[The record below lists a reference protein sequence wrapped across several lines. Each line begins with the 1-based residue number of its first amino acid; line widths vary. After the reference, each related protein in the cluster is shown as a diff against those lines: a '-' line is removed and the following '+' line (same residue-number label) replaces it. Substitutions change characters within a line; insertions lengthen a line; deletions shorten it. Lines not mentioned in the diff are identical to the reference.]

1 MRKYSEIEDL
11 NFLSESALESSLAG
25 FWDWSIAT
33 NEEYLSPR
41 FKEMFG
47 YANHEMEN
55 SPDSWKAIAY
65 QEDLPQMYQ
74 SFTDHVVS
82 KGKVAFNSV
91 VRYYHKNGSTVWVRC
106 NGKVVKWSED
116 GEPLRAIGCHVDI
129 TEERELQ
136 IKLQKAIAERDFF
149 LKEVHHRVKNNLQLL
164 LSITRLKT
172 KNGLIETHEIEDSI
186 YSIARA
192 YEAIYQAEQV
202 HSISIENYL
211 KQIIKPIISG
221 RNIDFKIKAVEVN
234 KGIDFLIPIGL
245 IITELVNN
253 SLKHAFE
260 DLNENNIC
268 LEIETENNKLKI
280 KYCDNGKGFGAD
292 FLAQIDT
299 CDSFGIS
306 IMQGLI
312 DQLSGE
318 IRYFDEEGA
327 SVEIIIDLGEK

>member
-1 MRKYSEIEDL
+1 MEKYSNLEEL
-11 NFLSESALESSLAG
+11 SFLTESALESSLAG
-25 FWDWSIAT
+25 YWDWNMVT

-47 YANHEMEN
+47 YEDHEMINAPE
-55 SPDSWKAIAY
+55 SWEKIAY
-65 QEDLPQMYQ
+65 QEDLPGMMQ
-74 SFTDHVVS
+74 SFDNHVIS
-82 KGKVAFNSV
+82 KGEIPFKSI
-91 VRYYHKNGSTVWVRC
+91 VRYHHKNGSTVWVRC
-106 NGKVVKWSED
+106 NGKVVKWGEN

-136 IKLQKAIAERDFF
+136 IQLQKTISERDFF

-164 LSITRLKT
+164 LSISRLKT

-186 YSIARA
+186 SSIARA

-202 HSISIENYL
+202 QSISIENYL
-211 KQIIKPIISG
+211 NQIIKPIISG
-221 RNIDFKIKAVEVN
+221 RNIDFNIQAVQVN

-260 DLNENNIC
+260 NLAENKIC
-268 LEIETENNKLKI
+268 LEIDTANNQLLI
-280 KYCDNGKGFGAD
+280 KYCDNGKGFGKD
-292 FLAQIDT
+292 FLAQLDT

-312 DQLSGE
+312 DQLNGE
-318 IRYFDEEGA
+318 IKFYDKEGA
-327 SVEIIIDLGEK
+327 IVEIVIDLGEK

>member
-1 MRKYSEIEDL
+1 
-11 NFLSESALESSLAG
+11 
-25 FWDWSIAT
+25 
-33 NEEYLSPR
+33 
-41 FKEMFG
+41 MFG
-47 YANHEMEN
+47 YADHEMEN
-55 SPDSWKAIAY
+55 SPDSWKAIAF
-65 QEDLPQMYQ
+65 QEDLPHMYQ
-74 SFTDHVVS
+74 SFTDHIVS
-82 KGKVAFNSV
+82 KGKVPFNSV

-106 NGKVVKWSED
+106 NGKVVKWSEN

-136 IKLQKAIAERDFF
+136 NQLQKAIAERDFF

-164 LSITRLKT
+164 LSIARLKT

-186 YSIARA
+186 SSIARA

-202 HSISIENYL
+202 QSISIENYL
-211 KQIIKPIISG
+211 QQIIKPIISG
-221 RNIDFKIKAVEVN
+221 RNIDFNIKAVEVN

-260 DLNENNIC
+260 DLNGNSIC
-268 LEIETENNKLKI
+268 LEIETENNNLKI

-312 DQLSGE
+312 DQLSGQ
-318 IRYFDEEGA
+318 IRYFDEDGA